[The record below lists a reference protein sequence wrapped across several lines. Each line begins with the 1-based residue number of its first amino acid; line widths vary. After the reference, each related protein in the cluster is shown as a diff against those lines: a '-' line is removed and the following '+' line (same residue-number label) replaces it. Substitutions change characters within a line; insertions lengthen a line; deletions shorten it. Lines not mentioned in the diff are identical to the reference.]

1 MTNTHANWAKRGG
14 EWKTAMEI
22 EQTPQAAGRSLPG
35 EIALVLVVCVASY

>member
-22 EQTPQAAGRSLPG
+22 EQTPQAAGRSLPVG
-35 EIALVLVVCVASY
+35 ALVLVVCVASY